1 MKVFHGYNSRF
12 PSECSLHKEVLL
24 SLLIFLNF
32 CSLLCILL
40 NNNLGN
46 DGVWLVLQTTIFIFH
61 YPPLPRIS
69 HYLIFCSQFCKHV
82 LLFLHFR
89 PLFILVTWVSGFF
102 LPVFIHIIFLY
113 IFNFKA
119 ANFFL
124 SHLVIVFLCISFIVL
139 IKCYIS
145 DSCIINA
152 KECPISVIE
161 MNGSSQNGSYNLEKT
176 YPGCLGRMVNLFELN
191 IGVSPNKL
199 LTDKPHRDGGHLFFC
214 LFYSVL
220 HCTYLKLEFSSM
232 WHGHVNLIGHYQT
245 TVWSFLG
252 HFYKFWKL
260 HSKSLYDLL
269 ISYKLMVDINTYLNN
284 FIRY

>member
-1 MKVFHGYNSRF
+1 MVFDWSFKQQSLSFIILPSLKFLITSFFAPNSASMF
-12 PSECSLHKEVLL
+12 YY
-24 SLLIFLNF
+24 F
-32 CSLLCILL
+32 C
-40 NNNLGN
+40 
-46 DGVWLVLQTTIFIFH
+46 T
-61 YPPLPRIS
+61 Y
-69 HYLIFCSQFCKHV
+69 
-82 LLFLHFR
+82 R

-119 ANFFL
+119 ANFFV
-124 SHLVIVFLCISFIVL
+124 SHLFIVFLCISFIVL

-161 MNGSSQNGSYNLEKT
+161 MNGSSQNGSYNFEKT

-232 WHGHVNLIGHYQT
+232 
-245 TVWSFLG
+245 
-252 HFYKFWKL
+252 
-260 HSKSLYDLL
+260 
-269 ISYKLMVDINTYLNN
+269 
-284 FIRY
+284 